1 MHYSNS
7 IKIKTIPQKI
17 KIKVIKSLH
26 KKVHIVGYKVI
37 NSQNKVP
44 IIELSNY
51 TRIWILP
58 NEIKINIT

>member
-7 IKIKTIPQKI
+7 IKIKIIPQKI
-17 KIKVIKSLH
+17 KIKFIKNLH
-26 KKVHIVGYKVI
+26 EKLHIVGYKII
-37 NSQNKVP
+37 NSKHKVP

-58 NEIKINIT
+58 HEI